1 MIKILVLAVLT
12 LSYDVFAQDAVT
24 KFSHWLPPI
33 QSNLYE
39 EIQKE
44 QDSQFDTPSEIKKE
58 NKNAIS
64 LLNKKTSKKTVRA
77 KYITQSEADNLVY
90 RLKNDPVVRSSE
102 NKNYDPNGRYGFCF
116 GRATWVWLNA
126 LEAGMDKDSI
136 KKIFLVGPMRASNL
150 DWQFHVAT
158 AIRSKGFFSDT
169 WLVIDST
176 FDRAITVEQFL
187 NFYGQFNANE
197 KLRLIVT
204 DPQRLVPSSTD
215 KFKPMD
221 YRNFEN
227 DYLYNRYFQ
236 DLLRNFSNS
245 VNFKLTKMCKYLF

>member
-1 MIKILVLAVLT
+1 M
-12 LSYDVFAQDAVT
+12 
-24 KFSHWLPPI
+24 
-33 QSNLYE
+33 
-39 EIQKE
+39 
-44 QDSQFDTPSEIKKE
+44 
-58 NKNAIS
+58 
-64 LLNKKTSKKTVRA
+64 
-77 KYITQSEADNLVY
+77 
-90 RLKNDPVVRSSE
+90 
-102 NKNYDPNGRYGFCF
+102 
-116 GRATWVWLNA
+116 
-126 LEAGMDKDSI
+126 
-136 KKIFLVGPMRASNL
+136 
-150 DWQFHVAT
+150 
-158 AIRSKGFFSDT
+158 
-169 WLVIDST
+169 IDST